1 MPLNPP
7 IADWRGRRCWLI
19 GASSGIGAATAR
31 LLLDRG
37 AKVAVSARNR
47 AALDQLAAGR
57 PDALAFAADVT
68 RVESLASARAGI
80 EAAWGGIDFVM
91 LLAGAYTPVR
101 AWELTVEKAR
111 RPVEVNLMGVYNALA
126 AVLPGFLERRAG
138 AVAIVSSVAG
148 YRGLPKAL
156 VYGPTKAALINLA
169 EILYLDL
176 APRGVAVYL
185 IDPGFVATPM
195 TAQNDFAMPG
205 LLTPE
210 AAAAEIVKGLERGRF
225 EIHFPKRF
233 TLWLKLLRLLPY
245 RLYFAAVR
253 RSTGL

>member
-7 IADWRGRRCWLI
+7 ISDWTGRRCWLI

-37 AKVAVSARNR
+37 ARVAVSARNR
-47 AALDQLAAGR
+47 AALGEVIAGR

-68 RVESLASARAGI
+68 RPESLAAARTAI
-80 EAAWGGIDFVM
+80 EGAWGGVDLVI
-91 LLAGAYTPVR
+91 LLAGAYVPVR

-111 RPVEVNLMGVYNALA
+111 SHVEVNLMGVYNALA

-138 AVAIVSSVAG
+138 GIAIVSSVAG

-169 EILYLDL
+169 EVLYLDL
-176 APRGVAVYL
+176 APRGVAVYVV
-185 IDPGFVATPM
+185 DPGFVATPM
-195 TAQNDFAMPG
+195 TAQNEFTMPA

-210 AAAAEIVKGLERGRF
+210 VAAAEIVKGLERGRF

-245 RLYFAAVR
+245 RLYFALVR

>member
-7 IADWRGRRCWLI
+7 ITDWTGRRCWLI

-31 LLLDRG
+31 RLLERG
-37 AKVAVSARNR
+37 ARVAVSARNR
-47 AALDQLAAGR
+47 AALDEVIAGR
-57 PDALAFAADVT
+57 PNGLAFAADVT
-68 RVESLASARAGI
+68 QAESLVAARAGI
-80 EAAWGGIDFVM
+80 EAAWGGIDLVM

-101 AWELTVEKAR
+101 AWELTAEKAR
-111 RPVEVNLMGVYNALA
+111 SHVEVNLLGVYNALA

-138 AVAIVSSVAG
+138 GIAIVSSVAG

-156 VYGPTKAALINLA
+156 VYGPSKAALINLA
-169 EILYLDL
+169 ETLYLDL
-176 APRGVAVYL
+176 APRGVAVYV

-195 TAQNDFAMPG
+195 TAQNDFAMPA

-210 AAAAEIVKGLERGRF
+210 VAAAQIVGGLERGRF

-233 TLWLKLLRLLPY
+233 TLWLKLLRVLPY